1 MTITITKYPAKENL
15 AKVAKNLGLDE
26 GILFLKGDIIK
37 ERHDTDVELEFR
49 QESNFYYITGYNEP
63 NAHVMYD
70 LKTRKLTLIVYAMP
84 EDNIAWLGTPLT
96 ESELLVQYDVDEIRS
111 SSDLVK
117 VLNGSNVSTLHTLR
131 REDVPAGV
139 HLTIDT
145 TRLADALVNAR
156 MYKSAYEIE
165 HMRKINH
172 ISSNAHIECMK
183 RAKHCKNETELEAIF
198 RYETWRFGARFQ
210 AYTPIVAAGTAAAT
224 LHYTRNNRPFAKDR
238 GQLCLLDCGA
248 ELDCYASDITR
259 TIPLSGKFEGDAR
272 VLYEIVLDMTNQCLA
287 AVKPGVEWEDI
298 HRLSL
303 RVGAEGLQR
312 AGVLKQEYSVEEM
325 TRHHVPNLFFHCG
338 VGHMMGLDVHDVG
351 GYPAEVE
358 RLQEPGIR
366 YLRMRRPLEVGFVV
380 TVEPGIYFTEFLLS
394 EAKKKP
400 ELAKY
405 IDWDVLESRFQP
417 LGGVRIEDCVVV
429 TETGHDNLTTVPK
442 EIAEIEA
449 LMA

>member
-1 MTITITKYPAKENL
+1 MTVTKYPAKENL

-26 GILFLKGDIIK
+26 GVLFFKGDIIK

-63 NAHVMYD
+63 NAYAMYD
-70 LKTRKLTLIVYAMP
+70 LKTHKLTLIVYNMP
-84 EDNIAWLGTPLT
+84 EDNIAWLGKPLT
-96 ESELLVQYDVDEIRS
+96 ESELLAQYDVDEIRS
-111 SSDLVK
+111 SDDLVK
-117 VLNGSNVSTLHTLR
+117 VLNGSNASTLHTLR
-131 REDVPAGV
+131 KEDVPAGV
-139 HLTIDT
+139 YLTVDT

-156 MYKSAYEIE
+156 IYKSAYEIE

-210 AYTPIVAAGTAAAT
+210 SYTPIVAAGTAAAT
-224 LHYTRNNRPFAKDR
+224 LHYTRNNRLFAKDR
-238 GQLCLLDCGA
+238 SQLCLLDCGA

-259 TIPLSGKFEGDAR
+259 TIPLSGKFEGDAKI
-272 VLYEIVLDMTNQCLA
+272 LYEIVLDMTNQALA
-287 AVKPGVEWEDI
+287 AVKPGAEWEDI
-298 HRLSL
+298 HRLAL

-312 AGVLKQEYSVEEM
+312 AGVLRQEYSIEEM
-325 TRHHVPNLFFHCG
+325 TRHHVPNLFFTCG
-338 VGHMMGLDVHDVG
+338 VGHMIGLDVHDVG
-351 GYPAEVE
+351 GFPYGVE
-358 RLQEPGIR
+358 RFKEPGIR

-380 TVEPGIYFTEFLLS
+380 TVEPGIYFTEFMLS
-394 EAKKKP
+394 KTKKNP
-400 ELAKY
+400 ELAKF

-429 TETGHDNLTTVPK
+429 TEDGHDNLTIVPK

>member
-1 MTITITKYPAKENL
+1 
-15 AKVAKNLGLDE
+15 
-26 GILFLKGDIIK
+26 
-37 ERHDTDVELEFR
+37 
-49 QESNFYYITGYNEP
+49 
-63 NAHVMYD
+63 MYD

-272 VLYEIVLDMTNQCLA
+272 MLYEIVLDMTNQCLA

-338 VGHMMGLDVHDVG
+338 VGHMVRR
-351 GYPAEVE
+351 
-358 RLQEPGIR
+358 RL
-366 YLRMRRPLEVGFVV
+366 LRCC
-380 TVEPGIYFTEFLLS
+380 IC
-394 EAKKKP
+394 
-400 ELAKY
+400 
-405 IDWDVLESRFQP
+405 ESN
-417 LGGVRIEDCVVV
+417 
-429 TETGHDNLTTVPK
+429 TKLTSGSD
-442 EIAEIEA
+442 A
-449 LMA
+449 

>member
-1 MTITITKYPAKENL
+1 MTIAITKYPAKENL

-84 EDNIAWLGTPLT
+84 ENNIAWLGAPLT
-96 ESELLVQYDVDEIRS
+96 ESELLAQYDVDEIRS

-131 REDVPAGV
+131 KEDVPAGV

-156 MYKSAYEIE
+156 MYKSAYEIA

-210 AYTPIVAAGTAAAT
+210 AYTPIVAAGSAAAT

-272 VLYEIVLDMTNQCLA
+272 VLYETVLDMTNQCLA

-325 TRHHVPNLFFHCG
+325 TRHH
-338 VGHMMGLDVHDVG
+338 MGLDVHDVG
-351 GYPAEVE
+351 GYPAGVE

-405 IDWDVLESRFQP
+405 IDWDMLESRFQP